1 MFVHVGIEIDI
12 DKKVTGSTKLQACYL
27 LHTKSTSPKGR
38 VPKVSTNFRIVRKRC
53 GLLHNVHE
61 QLIFSRVCALQ
72 IPHIY
77 CHLQFQLERLPV
89 RNANDF
95 VEYSIP
101 ILIKTST
108 KRAPT
113 DNFKVEPEVR
123 DFIGLWYRTE
133 DDVNIVEDRSGWRVP
148 RGFAWSFTVDN
159 DVEGKYLQVRKIS
172 KVHESGKGDL
182 FSWLRNLSNSLRD
195 IKEQLAYIR
204 SYLF

>member
-1 MFVHVGIEIDI
+1 MC
-12 DKKVTGSTKLQACYL
+12 TNNS
-27 LHTKSTSPKGR
+27 SSPG
-38 VPKVSTNFRIVRKRC
+38 
-53 GLLHNVHE
+53 
-61 QLIFSRVCALQ
+61 CALQ

-77 CHLQFQLERLPV
+77 CHLQFQLERLAV

-159 DVEGKYLQVRKIS
+159 GVEGKYFQVRKIS
-172 KVHESGKGDL
+172 KVYESSKGEL
-182 FSWLRNLSNSLRD
+182 FSWLRNLSNSLRV